1 VSDWLPR
8 LDAVRARL
16 RTLAAR
22 DLHGLT
28 SADPATGEQWEAG
41 QVWAHLAEFG
51 HYWLGEL
58 HEVLAGATEFGRV
71 KTDPVRVAAIEAG
84 RHLPVATHVAIVER
98 ALDDL
103 RACLVAMTDDD
114 WKKVSHHQTLGD
126 MTIDDQM
133 QHFHVGH
140 YEEHADQ
147 LESLR

>member
-1 VSDWLPR
+1 VTDWIAR

-16 RTLAAR
+16 RTLAER
-22 DLHGLT
+22 DLQGLT
-28 SADPATGEQWEAG
+28 SPDEATGEQWEAG

-58 HEVLAGATEFGRV
+58 ENVLGGAEEFGRV
-71 KTDPVRVAAIEAG
+71 KADPTRVAAIEAG
-84 RHLPVATHVAIVER
+84 RHLPVSTHVAIVER

-103 RACLVAMTDDD
+103 RDRLVAMTDDE
-114 WKKVSHHQTLGD
+114 WKKSGRHSTLGVMD
-126 MTIDDQM
+126 IDAQM
-133 QHFHVGH
+133 RHFHVGH